1 MSYGPPINGR
11 KRGCKLGD
19 HHFRPIA
26 TFSGIRKVPFIATS
40 YNNLY
45 PSLRVKQTGVQI
57 VVVRTHEFGF
67 DEIEPID
74 ARWLFGHMITI
85 RPRQG
90 WRNFSATFYGR
101 PAAADALRAL
111 QQSGAPLAPTAVE
124 WL

>member
-1 MSYGPPINGR
+1 LNELR
-11 KRGCKLGD
+11 
-19 HHFRPIA
+19 FRPLA
-26 TFSGIRKVPFIATS
+26 TFSGIRNVPFIATS
-40 YNNLY
+40 HNSIY
-45 PSLRVKQTGVQI
+45 PSLTVKQGALTI
-57 VVVRTHEFGF
+57 VVVRTHVFAF

-101 PAAADALRAL
+101 PAAAEALRAL
-111 QQSGAPLAPTAVE
+111 QQAGAPLAPTAVE